1 MINDIAMRRCVP
13 FGSTAGSRR
22 AWPLRIAYLLASIVG
37 PLWAA
42 EPPAAK
48 PPFYADKQKLL
59 VYIEAGEQKP
69 IRTRS
74 DWAHRRRHVVESME
88 LVMGPFP
95 AAKRPP
101 LDVQI
106 IEETALDGYTR
117 RSITYVAGPG
127 DRVPAYL
134 MIPDH
139 PNGAAVLALHP
150 TGELGK
156 GIVAGLGERLNRD
169 YGHELALRGY
179 VVVAPDYPT
188 MGDPQRDA
196 YELGYISSTMKG
208 IFNHS
213 RAVDLLLSLP
223 QVEAGRIGAI
233 GHSLGGHNALF
244 VGVFEP
250 RLRAIVTS
258 CGFNAFPKYKGGDLT
273 GWSSAKYMPR
283 IAELYGKDPKRMPF
297 DFTEIL
303 AALAPRPVFISA
315 PTGDDNFEVSG
326 VRDCVRAADPVY
338 GIFGAA
344 GNLAAVHPGC
354 GHDFPPEIRDQA
366 YRFLDESLR

>member
-1 MINDIAMRRCVP
+1 MGAV
-13 FGSTAGSRR
+13 
-22 AWPLRIAYLLASIVG
+22 
-37 PLWAA
+37 WAA
-42 EPPAAK
+42 D

-59 VYIEAGEQKP
+59 VYLDGGEQKT
-69 IRTRS
+69 IRTPQ
-74 DWAHRRRHVVESME
+74 DWEHRRRDVVESME

-95 AAKRPP
+95 SVERSPP
-101 LDVQI
+101 QMQVLD
-106 IEETALDGYTR
+106 EKTMDGYTR
-117 RSITYVAGPG
+117 RSITYLAGPE

-150 TGELGK
+150 TGDLGK
-156 GIVAGLGERLNRD
+156 GIVAGLGSNPNRD
-169 YGHELALRGY
+169 YAHELARRGY

-188 MGDPQRDA
+188 MGDPQTDA
-196 YELGYISSTMKG
+196 YELGYVSSAMKG
-208 IFNHS
+208 IYNHS

-223 QVEAGRIGAI
+223 QVQAHRIGAI

-244 VGVFEP
+244 AGVFEP

-283 IAELYGKDPKRMPF
+283 IAELYGKDPRRMPF
-297 DFTEIL
+297 DFTEVL
-303 AALAPRPVFISA
+303 AALAPRAVFISA

-326 VRDCVRAADPVY
+326 VRDCLRAARPVY
-338 GIFGAA
+338 EIFDAA
-344 GNLAAVHPGC
+344 TKLTAVHPDC
-354 GHDFPPEIRDQA
+354 GHDFPPEIREQA
-366 YRFLDESLR
+366 YRFLDESLK